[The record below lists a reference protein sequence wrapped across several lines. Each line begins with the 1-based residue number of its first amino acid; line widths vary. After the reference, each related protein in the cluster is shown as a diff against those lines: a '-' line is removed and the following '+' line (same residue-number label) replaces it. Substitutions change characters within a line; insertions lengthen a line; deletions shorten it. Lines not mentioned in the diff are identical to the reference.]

1 MSGQTLR
8 QRLWQ
13 TELRCDTTINHG
25 LVNVAVLIKLDDPP
39 NEGLIGYSFKRGTEG
54 LVLNA
59 YQLQEATVPVKQSAV
74 EIEQN
79 SFAPCSH
86 PGATTPSIA
95 PGGARSVFNAGRAR
109 RAPLYG
115 PRARM
120 ADRAQA
126 CQ

>member
-8 QRLWQ
+8 QRLGQ
-13 TELRCDTTINHG
+13 TELRCDTTINDG

-39 NEGLIGYSFKRGTEG
+39 HEDLTGNFFKCRTES

-79 SFAPCSH
+79 SFAS
-86 PGATTPSIA
+86 
-95 PGGARSVFNAGRAR
+95 
-109 RAPLYG
+109 
-115 PRARM
+115 
-120 ADRAQA
+120 
-126 CQ
+126 